1 MKTIEIC
8 DLKKVYRTKVKK
20 RGLMGGFRSIFTP
33 SYKITEALRGIDF
46 SLEQGHAIGF
56 IGPNGSG
63 KSTTIKILTGILHP
77 TSGMVSVMG
86 LEPSLARQRL
96 SCQIGVMFGQRSQ
109 LLLHLPPADSFMLL
123 GSIFDLSPARVRE
136 RVRELSA
143 KLGLDD
149 ILHTPTRKL
158 SLGQRMR
165 CELAATLLHRP
176 KLLLLDEPSIGLDVV
191 AKQSFR
197 NLVKDLLK
205 HEGLSLVLAS
215 HDMGDIESVC
225 PQVVLINSGSIVFD
239 GSLRTLKSKYVGS
252 KTINVQY
259 VNELGGAGL
268 SDMKTSAGF
277 KIVASTDTSVS
288 CLLDRKSG
296 SIGSVIAQLANLGEI
311 HDISVA
317 DESLEDIVGRIYSM
331 AGRNGDAVV

>member
-205 HEGLSLVLAS
+205 HEGLSLVL
-215 HDMGDIESVC
+215 
-225 PQVVLINSGSIVFD
+225 INSGSIVFD